1 MAPMPPKVHESGR
14 GRALPSPPPPP
25 ATKVRENGVVVLV
38 PRYGIEG
45 IVYVCESGAKN
56 PFVFDEA
63 EETLRSP
70 SCTLRTFDKVRVRIS
85 VDATKAHRPK
95 LKLRIT
101 KPVLPTA

>member
-1 MAPMPPKVHESGR
+1 MPPKVHESGR
-14 GRALPSPPPPP
+14 GRALPSLPPPP

-63 EETLRSP
+63 GETLRSP

-95 LKLRIT
+95 LKPRARVT
-101 KPVLPTA
+101 SV